1 MLPAHATAPCLDKPR
16 GPSSQVSSPTSHFSL
31 ARSLRYVF
39 PSRIQMQYLPSPR
52 PRPRQPIASALL
64 PPPTDRLSPLA
75 SCILRPCTLRP
86 SPCALR
92 PTVQGLPVT
101 LPPRRLASSRYSVC
115 RSSTSRRCSSS
126 KVQGTYSMDCS
137 RMSRLARFGCAFAF
151 LGNARCTLFGIR
163 LRTSSEY
170 ISNCHQCSL

>member
-1 MLPAHATAPCLDKPR
+1 MLSAHATAPCLDKPR
-16 GPSSQVSSPTSHFSL
+16 GPSSQVSSPTSHFSAL

-52 PRPRQPIASALL
+52 PRPRRPIASALL

-75 SCILRPCTLRP
+75 SRILRPCTLRP

-115 RSSTSRRCSSS
+115 RSSTSRRCPRLESSRHLQHGLQS
-126 KVQGTYSMDCS
+126 DVATCKV
-137 RMSRLARFGCAFAF
+137 RVRLRVPGD
-151 LGNARCTLFGIR
+151 RSVFGIR
-163 LRTSSEY
+163 YWTTYEDVLPPLVTGG
-170 ISNCHQCSL
+170 

>member
-1 MLPAHATAPCLDKPR
+1 MLSAHATAPCLDKPR
-16 GPSSQVSSPTSHFSL
+16 GPSSQISRPTSHFSAL

-39 PSRIQMQYLPSPR
+39 LSRIQMQYLPSPR

-115 RSSTSRRCSSS
+115 RSSTSRRCPRLESSRHLQHEQRS
-126 KVQGTYSMDCS
+126 EVATCV
-137 RMSRLARFGCAFAF
+137 
-151 LGNARCTLFGIR
+151 R
-163 LRTSSEY
+163 LRVPRE
-170 ISNCHQCSL
+170 CSVHAIRYSTAYE